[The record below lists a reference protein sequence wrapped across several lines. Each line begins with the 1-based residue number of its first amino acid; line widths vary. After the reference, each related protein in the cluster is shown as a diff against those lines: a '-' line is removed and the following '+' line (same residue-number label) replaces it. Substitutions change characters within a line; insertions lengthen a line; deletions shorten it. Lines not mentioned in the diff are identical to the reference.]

1 MVKSFMQTNRLPS
14 MAETLSSKDES
25 VDKAAKGST
34 HAILSI
40 KSPALFCRRI
50 VSIGQRD
57 KEKHDH
63 HAHHDKDA
71 ILGRLQTLAF
81 DLGGQLGPRLGRCG
95 LARLGVE
102 KANILGQL
110 GDRLHALERRRGGR
124 NCDIK

>member
-1 MVKSFMQTNRLPS
+1 MVESIMQTNRLPS
-14 MAETLSSKDES
+14 MAETHSSKDES
-25 VDKAAKGST
+25 VDKAAKGNT
-34 HAILSI
+34 HAILSTT
-40 KSPALFCRRI
+40 SLALFRRGI
-50 VSIGQRD
+50 VPIGQRD

-63 HAHHDKDA
+63 HAHHDKDT

-81 DLGGQLGPRLGRCG
+81 DFGGQLGPRLGRCG

-110 GDRLHALERRRGGR
+110 GDRLHALERRRSDR